1 MISGGKEIIFMIE
14 NNEFYDKEID
24 KTELITG
31 YKIVSS
37 NEILKTANSL
47 MDRFDEA
54 FKELAK

>member
-1 MISGGKEIIFMIE
+1 MIE